1 MAEPRANH
9 RFKFVSADPPFDKT
23 AARTEHGTIATHIA
37 DGMEIKVVFLHRDR
51 HDCVPDN
58 PKDSPVLDCPVCIG
72 QDYTNGKQN
81 HFCGH
86 LGPCNRGHW
95 APADDNAIAWI
106 TTQALEGNL
115 LHTTY
120 RQPKKAS

>member
-1 MAEPRANH
+1 MAEPRSNH
-9 RFKFVSADPPFDKT
+9 RFKFVSADPPFGKERPD
-23 AARTEHGTIATHIA
+23 HGTVATHIA

-51 HDCVPDN
+51 HDCVPDD